1 VVTHRDFAGLQADEL
16 DDMSRVVEEFARALA
31 RRLNRR
37 YRKLSGR
44 GRIDLRR
51 TLRTNLRRGGELV
64 DLVFRSRRQRKLK
77 LVVLCD
83 VSRSMDLYCRFLLQF
98 LYAFAS
104 AYRRLEVFGFST
116 SLRRLTATLREG
128 EWSHVLAGL
137 SRDMPE
143 WSGGTR
149 IGACLAD
156 FADSWSESL
165 VDRRTAVI
173 ILSDGWDT
181 GDPDM
186 LSHAMARIRRRAFA
200 VLWLNPLM
208 GSPGFRPETEGMLAA
223 LPHIDLL
230 APAHNVAALRDLAKS
245 LGRLERRGTVRRP
258 YVHLVSSTENESEPQ
273 ATLTGPNAPSS
284 IANLRALE
292 EERASRTS
300 S

>member
-258 YVHLVSSTENESEPQ
+258 YAHLASSTENESEPQ

>member
-1 VVTHRDFAGLQADEL
+1 
-16 DDMSRVVEEFARALA
+16 M
-31 RRLNRR
+31 
-37 YRKLSGR
+37 
-44 GRIDLRR
+44 
-51 TLRTNLRRGGELV
+51 
-64 DLVFRSRRQRKLK
+64 
-77 LVVLCD
+77 
-83 VSRSMDLYCRFLLQF
+83 
-98 LYAFAS
+98 
-104 AYRRLEVFGFST
+104 
-116 SLRRLTATLREG
+116 
-128 EWSHVLAGL
+128 
-137 SRDMPE
+137 
-143 WSGGTR
+143 
-149 IGACLAD
+149 
-156 FADSWSESL
+156 
-165 VDRRTAVI
+165 DRRTAVI

-258 YVHLVSSTENESEPQ
+258 YAHLASSTENESEPQ